1 MIMTTIMTSRKTK
14 NGRNGMKFALACAA
28 IGWMCWNADTVC
40 QAQTAPAA
48 LSPGLQHVVNL
59 SKGGMSDDF
68 ILTYITNSGTAFTLS
83 DDDIIYLHKQGVSD
97 NVIKSLIQTAAPAS
111 PPPTAPAA
119 NANSGAA
126 SATPTPPPLDAGP
139 GAPSA
144 TPAPDAPSAPA
155 PAVAPVMPPPAAA
168 PLQDSFF
175 SDAVLNPALWT
186 TQSGVLSALASM
198 NGAQVYPRLGFSL
211 SGMEMSGVGGP
222 AQWMGIQSTA
232 SFAPPFTFSATVSG
246 LAQRATP
253 FEIYLVS
260 GDLQQW
266 VSIAGHLGG
275 RGQPHGEVIVGGVF
289 GHIVHGDVGVPVG
302 GGNAPDYG
310 VWVNH
315 TGSGLPISALGYK
328 LLRNPLAGVPY
339 TFQITA
345 GPDGSASV
353 ALLNS
358 VGTVLATQ
366 NVPVGTGPFYVV
378 LAGRDGRTVAEWQ
391 SVQLI
396 PAAPP
401 VAVEAAP
408 EAAPA
413 PAPPTLDYFQS
424 QLAPYGNW
432 VTVPGYGLCW
442 QPAVNPG
449 WRPYYDGGN
458 WTYSDD
464 GWYWQSDYP
473 WGDIAFHYGRWA
485 YTAAGWVWVPGYDY
499 APAWVV
505 WRHADDD
512 GYVGWA
518 PLPPGAVFVD
528 GGWAFNGVRVGVD
541 FDFDLGAGFFTFVGY
556 DHFWDHDFRQ
566 FIVPRD
572 RLALVYRRSVFENHY
587 RLDHGRFINEG
598 LNRDRMAAFTHHDI
612 RPMAAQDLRR
622 QEESR
627 NVQAR
632 SNDLHDFKPDNT
644 RPNATRPV
652 EKQSS
657 PSRPQSGGGN
667 GNNNRSDQRP

>member
-1 MIMTTIMTSRKTK
+1 MINGK
-14 NGRNGMKFALACAA
+14 NGVRFALACAA
-28 IGWMCWNADTVC
+28 IGWMCWSADTVC
-40 QAQTAPAA
+40 QAQTASADLP
-48 LSPGLQHVVNL
+48 PGLQHVVNL

-68 ILTYITNSGTAFTLS
+68 ILTYITNSGTAFTLN
-83 DDDIIYLHKQGVSD
+83 DDEIIYLHKQGVSD
-97 NVIKSLIQTAAPAS
+97 NVITALIQTTAPAS

-119 NANSGAA
+119 NTNSSAA
-126 SATPTPPPLDAGP
+126 STAPTPPPLDAGP
-139 GAPSA
+139 GVPSVATAPA
-144 TPAPDAPSAPA
+144 APSAPA
-155 PAVAPVMPPPAAA
+155 PEVAPTVAHVMPPPAV

-175 SDAVLNPALWT
+175 SDGVLNPALWT
-186 TQSGVLSALASM
+186 TQSGMLSALASM
-198 NGAQVYPRLGFSL
+198 NGVQVYPRLDFSPA
-211 SGMEMSGVGGP
+211 GMEMSGVGGP

-260 GDLQQW
+260 SDLQQW
-266 VSIAGHLGG
+266 VTIAGHLGG
-275 RGQPHGEVIVGGVF
+275 RGQPRGEVVVGGVF
-289 GHIVHGDVGVPVG
+289 GHVVHGDAGD
-302 GGNAPDYG
+302 APDYG

-328 LLRNPLAGVPY
+328 LLANPTAGVPY

-345 GPDGSASV
+345 GPDGLASV

-358 VGTVLATQ
+358 VGAVLAVQ
-366 NVPVGTGPFYVV
+366 NVPVGIGPFFVV

-391 SVQLI
+391 SVQLT
-396 PAAPP
+396 PAAQP

-408 EAAPA
+408 APV
-413 PAPPTLDYFQS
+413 PAVEPVTPTLDYFQS

-432 VTVPGYGLCW
+432 ETVPGYGLCW

-485 YTAAGWVWVPGYDY
+485 YTATGWVWVPGYDY

-505 WRHADDD
+505 WRHNDAD

-518 PLPPGAVFVD
+518 PLPPGAVFAD

-541 FDFDLGAGFFTFVGY
+541 FDFNLGAGFFTFVGY

-566 FIVPRD
+566 FTVPHD
-572 RLALVYRRSVFENHY
+572 RLAQVYRRSVFENHY
-587 RLDHGRFINEG
+587 RMDHGRFINEG
-598 LNRDRMAAFTHHDI
+598 LNRDRMATFTHHDI
-612 RPMAAQDLRR
+612 RPKATQDLRR

-632 SNDLHDFKPDNT
+632 SNDLHDFKSGNT
-644 RPNATRPV
+644 RPNATPTRTVGNQPSAGHS
-652 EKQSS
+652 QPSS
-657 PSRPQSGGGN
+657 GHSQSGGGN
-667 GNNNRSDQRP
+667 GNNNRSDQRQ